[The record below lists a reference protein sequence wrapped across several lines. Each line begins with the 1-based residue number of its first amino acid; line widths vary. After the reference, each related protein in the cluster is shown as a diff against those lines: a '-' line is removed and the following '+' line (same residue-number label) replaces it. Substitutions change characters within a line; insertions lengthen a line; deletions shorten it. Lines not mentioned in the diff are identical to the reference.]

1 MVVEIITKEDLEQ
14 FKQELLVEMT
24 AIFTQILS
32 MNPQND
38 WLKVKEVCEL
48 LKVSKGTLNTLRM
61 NGTIP
66 YSKIGG
72 VIYFN
77 RQDIEE
83 ILNKNKV

>member
-1 MVVEIITKEDLEQ
+1 MVVELITKEDLEQ

-24 AIFTQILS
+24 TIFTQILS

-83 ILNKNKV
+83 ILNKNRT